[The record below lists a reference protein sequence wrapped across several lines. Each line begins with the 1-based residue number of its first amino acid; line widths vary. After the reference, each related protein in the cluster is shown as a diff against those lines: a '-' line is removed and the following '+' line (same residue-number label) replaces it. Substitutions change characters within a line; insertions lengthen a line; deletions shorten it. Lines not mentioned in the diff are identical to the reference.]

1 MRYISTRGQAP
12 ARDFSGV
19 LLAGLAEDGGLFM
32 PEAWPHLSHAELREL
47 RGLPYAELAARVLH
61 PFVGDC
67 VPFETLRAMCR
78 DAYAGFGHPA
88 VVPLVQLDA
97 GLWAQEL
104 FHGPTLA
111 FKDLAMQ
118 MLGRL
123 FDHALAERGDKVTIV
138 GATSGDTGS
147 AAIEA
152 CRDREH
158 IDVVILHPQGRTSEV
173 QRRQMTTVL
182 SPNVSNIAV
191 RGTFDDCQDL
201 VKAMF
206 ADAPFRREMRLSA
219 VNSINWARIA
229 AQIPYYIAAALA
241 LGAPEREVAFSVPTG
256 NFGNVLAAWAA
267 RRMGVPIA
275 RLVVASNRNDIL
287 TRFLAAND
295 MSIRGVEP
303 SLSPSMD
310 IQVSSN
316 FERLLF
322 ELLDRDPART
332 AQTVQNFRAAGRMH
346 VEDAVWRRATA
357 LFGGFRLD
365 DEGTGAEMRR
375 LHAQGYL
382 ADPHTAI
389 GVAAARALPC
399 PVPGVP
405 TVAMATA
412 HPAKFP
418 DAVERATGVRPP
430 LPPRLDDLYRRDERL
445 TVAPN
450 DLGGLQTA
458 VRAFA
463 RRTTARAPLPATA

>member
-47 RGLPYAELAARVLH
+47 RGLSYADLAARVLH

-97 GLWAQEL
+97 GLWTQEL

-123 FDHALAERGDKVTIV
+123 FDHALAERGERVTIV

-152 CRDREH
+152 CRDRGH
-158 IDVVILHPQGRTSEV
+158 IDIVILHPQGRTSEV

-182 SPNVSNIAV
+182 SPNVANIAV

-229 AQIPYYIAAALA
+229 AQIPYYVAAALA

-275 RLVVASNRNDIL
+275 RLAVASNRNDIL

-332 AQTVQNFRAAGRMH
+332 AQTVQNFRATGRMH

-365 DEGTGAEMRR
+365 DEGTEAEMRR

-405 TVAMATA
+405 LVAMATA

-430 LPPRLDDLYRRDERL
+430 LPPRLDDLYRRHERL

-450 DLGGLQTA
+450 DLGVVETA

-463 RRTTARAPLPATA
+463 RRNTARAPLPATA